1 MYPDYVTMVLMFN
14 IELNCIKYILREIIS
29 IFRMK
34 QQKHV

>member
-1 MYPDYVTMVLMFN
+1 MYPDYVTMVLMFDF
-14 IELNCIKYILREIIS
+14 ELKCIKYILREIIS